1 MCATIAALTT
11 ATTGNRRKS
20 VPRHLLDLLRRRE
33 EKRGLLVA
41 FEGPDGSGK
50 TTQRK
55 LFTRWLESQGHRVV
69 TTKWGS
75 SPLVKPLLKARRKVH
90 ALSPEELCLLQAADF
105 RHRLEQEILPA
116 LWDGTMV
123 VADRYLFTGLARDA
137 ARGLDLD
144 WVLHAYSPL
153 FWPDIVFNFTVS
165 LDTSTSRVASTR
177 TPKFYDAGQDVTNLD
192 DPISSYRAFESRVM
206 REYENL
212 SLIFRFRHRRRRA
225 ADLRTAQAQIR
236 RLFQESRR
244 TAWGEWN
251 VEALTEWLD
260 VAAPRPGGGP

>member
-1 MCATIAALTT
+1 MT
-11 ATTGNRRKS
+11 RRHARERRVRAPKK
-20 VPRHLLDLLRRRE
+20 VLPLLRARQ
-33 EKRGLLVA
+33 EKRGLLIA

-55 LFTRWLESQGHRVV
+55 LFTRWLESQGHVVV

-75 SPLVKPLLKARRKVH
+75 SRLVKPLLNARRKAH

-116 LWDGTMV
+116 LWRGTMV
-123 VADRYLFTGLARDA
+123 VADRFLFTGLARDA

-153 FWPDIVFNFTVS
+153 FWPDIVFNFSVS
-165 LDTSTSRVASTR
+165 LDTSTSRVAANR
-177 TPKFYDAGQDVTNLD
+177 TPKFYDAGQDVTNIT
-192 DPISSYRAFESRVM
+192 DPVSSYRAFESRVI

-212 SLIFRFRHRRRRA
+212 SVIFRIGHRRRRA
-225 ADLRTAQAQIR
+225 ADLRTAQAHSPRIPGEPADRLGRVER
-236 RLFQESRR
+236 RGADRVARR
-244 TAWGEWN
+244 GR
-251 VEALTEWLD
+251 
-260 VAAPRPGGGP
+260 PRPGGGP